1 MLDDGP
7 GWETAAASLARVI
20 FLPDWVEERMGRRG
34 VGAEVETG
42 VGAWVEEDAGVEVG
56 AGVEELGAEGVGAV
70 EVEEEEV
77 GAT

>member
-7 GWETAAASLARVI
+7 SWETAAASLARVI

-34 VGAEVETG
+34 VGAE
-42 VGAWVEEDAGVEVG
+42 
-56 AGVEELGAEGVGAV
+56 EELGAEGVGAV